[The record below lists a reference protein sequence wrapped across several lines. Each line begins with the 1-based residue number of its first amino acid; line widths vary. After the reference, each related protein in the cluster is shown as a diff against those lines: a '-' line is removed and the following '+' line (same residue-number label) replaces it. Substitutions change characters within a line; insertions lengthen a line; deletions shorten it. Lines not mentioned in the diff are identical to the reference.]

1 MTLSVGALVA
11 YYLGVPTVSWVL
23 VGMIT
28 VAATLKSV
36 VGFCLG
42 CAVFGR
48 RQAIGLIPA
57 SVCEACNDIRLRQ
70 QRAAAAG

>member
-1 MTLSVGALVA
+1 VTLSVGALVA

-42 CAVFGR
+42 CEHAGRLGHRRRLHRGSRRSRHDALAVAWEG
-48 RQAIGLIPA
+48 
-57 SVCEACNDIRLRQ
+57 
-70 QRAAAAG
+70 

>member
-1 MTLSVGALVA
+1 M
-11 YYLGVPTVSWVL
+11 SWVL

-28 VAATLKSV
+28 VATTLESV

-48 RQAIGLIPA
+48 LQAIGLIPA
-57 SVCEACNDIRLRQ
+57 SVCEACNDIGVRQ